1 MEKLFQ
7 ATAFPTYCGQEMFV
21 NVLEGTPKTIDGQE
35 YVEIEPGN
43 LRLRDET
50 WRTSRREALLDA
62 APKVAEAAMVLT
74 AQHARLLRGEK

>member
-7 ATAFPTYCGQEMFV
+7 ATAFPTFCGQEMFV

-50 WRTSRREALLDA
+50 WQTSRREALIAA
-62 APKVAEAAMVLT
+62 APKVCEAATVLA
-74 AQHARLLRGEK
+74 AQHARLVRGEK